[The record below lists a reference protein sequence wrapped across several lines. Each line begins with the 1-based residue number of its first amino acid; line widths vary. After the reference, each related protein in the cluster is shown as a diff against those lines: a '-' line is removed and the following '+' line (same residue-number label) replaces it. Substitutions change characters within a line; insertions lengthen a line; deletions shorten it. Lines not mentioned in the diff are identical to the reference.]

1 MSRFTLFPAIDLK
14 GGRCV
19 RLLQGRADQET
30 VYSNDPVAMALDF
43 QAQGA
48 EYLHIV
54 DLDGAFAGRP
64 MHLDLLA
71 RMTAAIKIPVEL
83 GGGMRTD
90 DDIRAALDAGVDRV
104 ILGTRAIE
112 GADAI
117 RRLAEAFGEKLVVGI
132 DARDGRVQTRGWVE
146 TTDTLATELACAM
159 AGQGV
164 RTIIYTDTSRDGM
177 LQGVNLAAMA
187 AMCDACPC
195 DIVASGGVTNA
206 DDIRNLVAL
215 KRPNLAGVIIGKA
228 LYEGRVNLPELL
240 KETAS

>member
-54 DLDGAFAGRP
+54 DLDGAFEGRP
-64 MHLDLLA
+64 MHLDLLS

-112 GADAI
+112 GADAS
-117 RRLAEAFGEKLVVGI
+117 RRLAETFAEKLVVGI

-195 DIVASGGVTNA
+195 DIVASGGVTNS

-228 LYEGRVNLPELL
+228 LYEGRVNLPQLL
-240 KETAS
+240 KEISA